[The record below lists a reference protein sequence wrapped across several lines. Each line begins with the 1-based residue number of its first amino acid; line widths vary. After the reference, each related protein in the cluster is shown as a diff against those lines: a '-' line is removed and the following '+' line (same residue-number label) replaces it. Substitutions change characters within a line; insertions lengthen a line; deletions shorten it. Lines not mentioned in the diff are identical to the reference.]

1 MNIPETERSPLAGLW
16 SRRIAFV
23 IEQRPTHALTV
34 AYNESSSLPRV
45 RGDLRRLHARID
57 RALLGRRFN
66 TQPAACRTWFA
77 AFIERLTTNTHAHL
91 VLRAPPGREAQL
103 EALFAESRSPWARIT
118 QRATHA
124 LRPLTDA
131 AGWAAYATKEMTS
144 RSDWYLSDEF
154 LPVPAGGR

>member
-45 RGDLRRLHARID
+45 RID

-154 LPVPAGGR
+154 LPVAAVDR